1 MADFSKR
8 LSYVKTIQTVRIS
21 LIIFTCSKPMRRK
34 LTFMALTEINLN
46 AVRKAQA
53 AFIIQYFDGIKIS
66 QLFMWFDGERKYN
79 LI

>member
-1 MADFSKR
+1 
-8 LSYVKTIQTVRIS
+8 
-21 LIIFTCSKPMRRK
+21 MRRK